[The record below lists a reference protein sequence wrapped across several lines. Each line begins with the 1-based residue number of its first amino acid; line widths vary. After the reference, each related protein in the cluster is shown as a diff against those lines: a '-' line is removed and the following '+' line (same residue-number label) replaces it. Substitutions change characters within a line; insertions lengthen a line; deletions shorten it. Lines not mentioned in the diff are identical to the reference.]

1 MLWSCSSC
9 FLWKHKRWS
18 QCCRATTEG
27 RTVVVTHWSASFAY
41 PPPAPLPP
49 SAQTATKRRACCL
62 LVLHIYL
69 QSLQQFPPHNT
80 ATVTELVSNA
90 ASTPMLVISV
100 RVSFFAHRVILLSI
114 MDLRDTGILNLPG
127 IKS

>member
-1 MLWSCSSC
+1 MNFSL
-9 FLWKHKRWS
+9 FLLT
-18 QCCRATTEG
+18 ATTKWSLRLVYMVELLQLLLVEAQALIPMLQG
-27 RTVVVTHWSASFAY
+27 DDGGSDSSSNALECVVRL

-80 ATVTELVSNA
+80 ATVTE
-90 ASTPMLVISV
+90 
-100 RVSFFAHRVILLSI
+100 
-114 MDLRDTGILNLPG
+114 
-127 IKS
+127 